1 MELSGETCHCVGFVP
16 CIASRIGDGMRLI
29 FDQVGL
35 KGDPFGDEHPSQ
47 VSFNSSLP
55 YFSPNST

>member
-1 MELSGETCHCVGFVP
+1 
-16 CIASRIGDGMRLI
+16 MRLI

-47 VSFNSSLP
+47 VSFTLLSVTNMLHLID
-55 YFSPNST
+55 YD